1 MNKNSISK
9 RYAQAILNIASEKN
23 EIEKIEQDFSLFED
37 VLKTDEDFSAF
48 FTSKL
53 IPSQDKINV
62 IEKVFGQVLSS
73 DVINLFNIIFEKNR
87 EEYITEIISEYKE
100 IANEYRGI
108 AILDCY
114 SAVEVSNEEKEKLT
128 QKLSEALNKKI
139 KISINIDENLLGGL
153 KIKHKDQVIDGSI
166 INKLDQYKKVL
177 MK

>member
-1 MNKNSISK
+1 MKNSTIGK
-9 RYAQAILNIASEKN
+9 RYAK
-23 EIEKIEQDFSLFED
+23 SLFEIAKEKEKVD
-37 VLKTDEDFSAF
+37 VIQNDLLILKEAILSEKLFDKFLD
-48 FTSKL
+48 SK
-53 IPSQDKINV
+53 IIAQKDKIEFINNV
-62 IEKVFGQVLSS
+62 FDEKVSEE
-73 DVINLFNIIFEKNR
+73 VISFIVFLLNKKRETELYTIFD
-87 EEYITEIISEYKE
+87 EYQK
-100 IANEYRGI
+100 IANEYTGI
-108 AILDCY
+108 AIIDGY